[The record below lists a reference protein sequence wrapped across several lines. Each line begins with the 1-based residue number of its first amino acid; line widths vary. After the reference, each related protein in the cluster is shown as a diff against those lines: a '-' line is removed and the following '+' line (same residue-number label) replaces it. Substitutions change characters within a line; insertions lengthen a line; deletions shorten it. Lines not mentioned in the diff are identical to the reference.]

1 MKTALSNPELT
12 NPSQVY
18 GGVGLESG
26 NVSAGNWRWL
36 RCRAEQVAEETAQGW
51 RRAGEGRGH
60 AVGGE
65 VRVGKDQE

>member
-1 MKTALSNPELT
+1 M
-12 NPSQVY
+12 
-18 GGVGLESG
+18 ESG